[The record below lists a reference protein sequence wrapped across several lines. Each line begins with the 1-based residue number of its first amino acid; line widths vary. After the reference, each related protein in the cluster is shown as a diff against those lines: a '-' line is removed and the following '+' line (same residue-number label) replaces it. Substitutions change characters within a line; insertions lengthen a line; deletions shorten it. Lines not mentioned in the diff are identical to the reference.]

1 MIKLNHHLLAAQYSE
16 TTPLPLLYIFLKICA
31 NRSSNHLTT
40 DAINP
45 QDFFSRLQTLTQTS
59 VKEGKATVEGFKLKR
74 ILTLHALVSAE
85 RAVDYSTG

>member
-31 NRSSNHLTT
+31 NRSSSHLTT

-45 QDFFSRLQTLTQTS
+45 QDFFQD
-59 VKEGKATVEGFKLKR
+59 FKRCLR
-74 ILTLHALVSAE
+74 PL
-85 RAVDYSTG
+85 